1 MHVVSGLCSRR
12 YLEMLLEYLQEYTDR
27 VKPLLD
33 QNELYG
39 KILAEFEKKWESG
52 MFPGWPVGLCL
63 RDDINEFCRYYHHV
77 FESFAF
83 STDCILPNMSMYY
96 HSLRLMFISGS

>member
-1 MHVVSGLCSRR
+1 MDVCCFWSVISCLCSCR

-39 KILAEFEKKWESG
+39 KILVEFEKKWESG
-52 MFPGWPVGLCL
+52 VFPGWPVGLF
-63 RDDINEFCRYYHHV
+63 RR
-77 FESFAF
+77 
-83 STDCILPNMSMYY
+83 
-96 HSLRLMFISGS
+96 

>member
-1 MHVVSGLCSRR
+1 
-12 YLEMLLEYLQEYTDR
+12 MLLEYLQEYTER

-52 MFPGWPVGLCL
+52 MFPGWPVGLCSG
-63 RDDINEFCRYYHHV
+63 DSINELYRPYYYMC
-77 FESFAF
+77 SR
-83 STDCILPNMSMYY
+83 ILLSAVAAYFPNISIYY
-96 HSLRLMFISGS
+96 RSLRLIFISGIIKKLA